1 MSLFARRNEEFATD
15 SPLTVKDVTLGA
27 VSRQPPVNEIHIEA
41 EDDERN
47 GRIGKG
53 SRLSGTLVFEGS
65 VRVYGE
71 VEGEIVAGEAV
82 IVRRGGKV
90 NAKIRATELVIEGHV
105 TADVQVTRRVEIGVT
120 GSFSGSLVTPCL
132 VIHEGARFDGNCS
145 MAPRSENEYMA
156 VPDAQIEGAELHH
169 LAS

>member
-27 VSRQPPVNEIHIEA
+27 VSRQPPVNEVHIEA

-105 TADVQVTRRVEIGVT
+105 TADVQVTGRVEIGVT

-145 MAPRSENEYMA
+145 MAPRSEKGDMA
-156 VPDAQIEGAELHH
+156 VPDAQIEGAELH

>member
-1 MSLFARRNEEFATD
+1 MSLFARRNEDAGID
-15 SPLTVKDVTLGA
+15 MSPTVKDVTLA
-27 VSRQPPVNEIHIEA
+27 ALPNSPLNEVRIEA

-53 SRLSGTLVFEGS
+53 SRLAGKLVFEGS

-90 NAKIRATELVIEGHV
+90 NAKIHAREIVIEGEV
-105 TADVQVTRRVEIGVT
+105 TADVHATGKLEIGVT
-120 GSFSGSLVTPCL
+120 GRLTGTVRTPRL
-132 VIHEGARFDGNCS
+132 VIHEGAVFDGSCS
-145 MAPRSENEYMA
+145 MTGAPDEQDLV
-156 VPDAQIEGAELHH
+156 VPDALFEPAELN

>member
-1 MSLFARRNEEFATD
+1 MSLFARRNEEFD
-15 SPLTVKDVTLGA
+15 NDWSPAGKDVTLGTHA
-27 VSRQPPVNEIHIEA
+27 VTPAPSEIRIEA
-41 EDDERN
+41 QDDERN

-53 SRLSGTLVFEGS
+53 SRLTGKLVFEGS

-90 NAKIRATELVIEGHV
+90 NARIRASELVIEGDV
-105 TADVQVTRRVEIGVT
+105 TGDVQATAKVEIGVT
-120 GSFSGSLVTPCL
+120 GNFSGSVVTPCL
-132 VIHEGARFDGNCS
+132 VIHEGARFEGNCS
-145 MAPRSENEYMA
+145 MSPVSKAEDIA
-156 VPDAQIEGAELHH
+156 VPDAQIEPAELY

>member
-1 MSLFARRNEEFATD
+1 MSLFARRNED
-15 SPLTVKDVTLGA
+15 VGIDMSPTVKDVTLA
-27 VSRQPPVNEIHIEA
+27 ALPSSPLNEVRIEA

-53 SRLSGTLVFEGS
+53 SRLSGKLVFEGS

-90 NAKIRATELVIEGHV
+90 NAKIHAREIVIEGEV
-105 TADVQVTRRVEIGVT
+105 TADVHATDKLEIGVT
-120 GSFSGSLVTPCL
+120 GKFAGTVRTPRL
-132 VIHEGARFDGNCS
+132 VIHEGAVFNGSCS
-145 MAPRSENEYMA
+145 MTGAADEQDLV
-156 VPDAQIEGAELHH
+156 VPDALFEPAELN

>member
-27 VSRQPPVNEIHIEA
+27 VSHHPPVNEIHIEA

-105 TADVQVTRRVEIGVT
+105 TADVHATGRVEIGVT
-120 GSFSGSLVTPCL
+120 GNFSGSLVTPCL

-145 MAPRSENEYMA
+145 MAPHSENEDMA
-156 VPDAQIEGAELHH
+156 VPDAQIEAAELH

>member
-1 MSLFARRNEEFATD
+1 MSLFVRRNEESAVD
-15 SPLTVKDVTLGA
+15 SSPVVKDVTLDTRSIEPA
-27 VSRQPPVNEIHIEA
+27 RNEIHIEA
-41 EDDERN
+41 QDDECN

-53 SRLSGTLVFEGS
+53 SRLSGHLAFEGS

-90 NAKIRATELVIEGHV
+90 KAKIHASELVIEG
-105 TADVQVTRRVEIGVT
+105 DVEAEVHATGRVEIGVT
-120 GSFSGSLVTPCL
+120 GNFSGSIVTPCL
-132 VIHEGARFDGNCS
+132 VIHEGARFEGRCS
-145 MAPRSENEYMA
+145 MGSLSEAEDRA
-156 VPDAQIEGAELHH
+156 VPDAQIEPAELH